1 MCVCVRDGCSA
12 VSCDFGVF
20 LREDEFELKSFYF
33 IIFSR
38 IEGLLLVWV
47 LAVSFRCVLAIIPL
61 IWGVQLQQPLCTLG
75 MVGQHL
81 APAYRSPRLRLLS
94 MHSQVSGGSAFCLL
108 VNLIVAAYVHL
119 WSP

>member
-1 MCVCVRDGCSA
+1 MTPSLSFECEVFFFINSTGGVCVCVCVCVCDGCSA

-61 IWGVQLQQPLCTLG
+61 IWGMQLTAALVHSWDGRAALG
-75 MVGQHL
+75 TCL
-81 APAYRSPRLRLLS
+81 W
-94 MHSQVSGGSAFCLL
+94 VS
-108 VNLIVAAYVHL
+108 
-119 WSP
+119 